1 MDLVS
6 ADGTG
11 HVTGAQFMVIGQA
24 IFTVHSIALAQD
36 ITTEVP
42 MVIMMR
48 FIMALGMGQALY
60 IIVILLP

>member
-11 HVTGAQFMVIGQA
+11 LATGARFTAIAQVIF
-24 IFTVHSIALAQD
+24 IVHSIALAPD
-36 ITTEVP
+36 IITEVP

-48 FIMALGMGQALY
+48 FIMAPDMGQALC
-60 IIVILLP
+60 IIVI

>member
-11 HVTGAQFMVIGQA
+11 PATGAPIMAIGQV
-24 IFTVHSIALAQD
+24 IFIVHFIALAPD
-36 ITTEVP
+36 IITEVP

-48 FIMALGMGQALY
+48 FIMAPDMGQALY
-60 IIVILLP
+60 IIVI